1 MVTNSINE
9 RMMNEMLD
17 LLVYFMAYALAGFTL
32 KLGDDLLDDLNSP
45 DLAWYPLAASG
56 LLFGLL
62 MTSSEWDLV
71 LLTAII
77 VGVVLSGKV
86 NRREFSIGFL
96 MIVVVILL
104 RGVPTI
110 SGWLDWLSLLIM
122 LFLAAVLDERGN
134 DWADSSASPNA
145 AKFFE
150 FRLTLKI
157 SALLLVIPWPMFFL
171 TAIGIWLF
179 DLGYELAGRLSR
191 SMLS

>member
-1 MVTNSINE
+1 
-9 RMMNEMLD
+9 MNEMLD

-96 MIVVVILL
+96 IIVVVILL

>member
-1 MVTNSINE
+1 
-9 RMMNEMLD
+9 MMNDMLD
-17 LLVYFMAYALAGFTL
+17 LFAYFMAYAFAGFTL

-56 LLFGLL
+56 VLFGLL

-96 MIVVVILL
+96 LIGAVILL

-110 SGWLDWLSLLIM
+110 SGWLDWWSLLIM

-134 DWADSSASPNA
+134 DWADSSASPRV

-150 FRLTLKI
+150 FRLTLKV
-157 SALLLVIPWPMFFL
+157 SALLLTIPWPMFFL
-171 TAIGIWLF
+171 TALGIWLF
-179 DLGYELAGRLSR
+179 DLGYELAGRLCR
-191 SMLS
+191 SKLS

>member
-1 MVTNSINE
+1 MVTNSIND
-9 RMMNEMLD
+9 RMMNEMLN

-96 MIVVVILL
+96 IIVVVILL

-122 LFLAAVLDERGN
+122 LFF
-134 DWADSSASPNA
+134 A

>member
-1 MVTNSINE
+1 MVTNSIND
-9 RMMNEMLD
+9 RMMNEMLN

-96 MIVVVILL
+96 IIVVVILL

>member
-1 MVTNSINE
+1 MVTNSISG

-17 LLVYFMAYALAGFTL
+17 LLVYFMAYAFAGFTL

-77 VGVVLSGKV
+77 IGVVLSGKV

-96 MIVVVILL
+96 IIVAVILL

-110 SGWLDWLSLLIM
+110 SGWYDWLSLLIM

-134 DWADSSASPNA
+134 DWADSSASPRV

-150 FRLTLKI
+150 FRLTLKV
-157 SALLLVIPWPMFFL
+157 SALLLVIPWPLFFL
-171 TAIGIWLF
+171 PALGIWLF
-179 DLGYELAGRLSR
+179 DLGY
-191 SMLS
+191 

>member
-1 MVTNSINE
+1 MVTNSIND

-96 MIVVVILL
+96 IIVVVILL